1 MIDRV
6 AIKNYRGLR
15 SVECAIRPLTVLV
28 GPNDSGK
35 SSFLAALRAVIAAD
49 QYIPDADFWRRNP
62 ANTISIE
69 IESPHR
75 SYRAQASQDNFVIE
89 ATDNRAAESTR
100 VGTQGQL
107 QQYGN
112 VVSFWSPYRDTLD
125 GLSLIHFQLP
135 IQGVGMVSAGYNGTD
150 TAKEFGRDG
159 SGVPSF
165 LDYLLRKDRKRFF
178 SFVEEAKRLIDGL
191 DDVDIETPD
200 PSSRRLDFVIDGGLR
215 IEGEQASAG
224 VRLLIFFIALLHHP
238 SPPKVIL
245 IEEPETGIHPRRI
258 VDVMKLLRKITL
270 GEVNGHAAQVILT
283 THSPYLLDCVNL
295 DTDQV
300 LVFRREEDGSRTASP
315 VDAEGLKDFLHD
327 FQLGEVWYNEG
338 EAGLVAHQS

>member
-6 AIKNYRGLR
+6 TIQNYRGLR
-15 SVECAIRPLTVLV
+15 SVDCAIRPLTVLV

-35 SSFLAALRAVIAAD
+35 SSFLAALRAVITPEPCV
-49 QYIPDADFWRRNP
+49 PDSDFWRHDSENAISVQIETPNRSFRAEINQQRFVINAIGEP
-62 ANTISIE
+62 ATQ
-69 IESPHR
+69 SPRIGSAGQLAYHTDLSQFWS
-75 SYRAQASQDNFVIE
+75 SYRD
-89 ATDNRAAESTR
+89 
-100 VGTQGQL
+100 
-107 QQYGN
+107 
-112 VVSFWSPYRDTLD
+112 SPD

-135 IQGVGMVSAGYNGTD
+135 VQGVGLVSLGYNGTD
-150 TAKEFGRDG
+150 TPKEFGRDG

-165 LDYLLRKDRKRFF
+165 LDYLLRKDRRRFF

-224 VRLLIFFIALLHHP
+224 VRLLIFFIALLYHP

-283 THSPYLLDCVNL
+283 THSPYLLDCVDL

-315 VDAEGLKDFLHD
+315 VDAEGLKGFLHG
-327 FQLGEVWYNEG
+327 FQLGEIWFNEG
-338 EAGLVAHQS
+338 DERLVAPRS

>member
-15 SVECAIRPLTVLV
+15 SVECAMRPLTVLV

-35 SSFLAALRAVIAAD
+35 SSFLSALMAIVSPEQR
-49 QYIPDADFWRRNP
+49 IPDAEFWRHDP
-62 ANTISIE
+62 ANAISIQVKT
-69 IESPHR
+69 PHR
-75 SYRAQASQDNFVIE
+75 SYGAEVTAETYRVHASE
-89 ATDNRAAESTR
+89 GRAAQSARQPTE
-100 VGTQGQL
+100 GLL
-107 QQYGN
+107 QQYGD
-112 VVSFWSPYRDTLD
+112 VVGFWGPYRNSLD

-135 IQGVGMVSAGYNGTD
+135 VQGVGLVSVGYNGTD
-150 TAKEFGRDG
+150 PPKEFDRNG

-165 LDYLLRKDRKRFF
+165 LDSLLRKDRKRFF

-191 DDVDIETPD
+191 EDVAIETPD
-200 PSSRRLDFVIDGGLR
+200 RSMRRLDFVIDGGLR

-258 VDVMKLLRKITL
+258 VDVMKLLRRITL

-300 LVFRREEDGSRTASP
+300 LVFRREEDGSRTAEP
-315 VDAEGLKDFLHD
+315 ADRERLKTFLD
-327 FQLGEVWYNEG
+327 EFMLGEVWFNRG
-338 EAGLVAHQS
+338 EEGLVARR